1 MPSLPSVPEVHD
13 LEGELHDVIDWK
25 SLGLRLGMKL
35 PRLET
40 IKADC
45 PTLVERRIQ
54 MFSEWQKKVSPTWSA
69 VVQAL
74 DEIGE
79 RRLASKLAEKHG

>member
-1 MPSLPSVPEVHD
+1 MPSLPPVPDVCD
-13 LEGELHDVIDWK
+13 LEGELHDVVDWI
-25 SLGLRLGMKL
+25 SLGLRLGIKF

-45 PTLVERRIQ
+45 LTLVERRIQ
-54 MFSEWQKKVSPTWSA
+54 MFNEWQKKVTPTWSA

-74 DEIGE
+74 DDIGM
-79 RRLASKLAEKHG
+79 RRLASELAEKHG